1 MSVPKLTYNISYP
14 EETSQNS
21 LESFSSIIERLEA
34 MILYPRKPLQIL
46 KIQTQPKDVSSSLDP
61 INWARG
67 VNSYDVEEYDIL

>member
-1 MSVPKLTYNISYP
+1 
-14 EETSQNS
+14 
-21 LESFSSIIERLEA
+21 

-67 VNSYDVEEYDIL
+67 VNSYDVEEDDIL